1 MVEDKRKVKT
11 HFNAA
16 VFRRVFNSDG
26 SRTLLLLLRCHAP
39 VTIVSDRKLKLFQQV
54 WSYYETTSKQSCLNS
69 GLWSKWILSG
79 SRVKNSDRT
88 FNFQHTNA
96 TKILW
101 LWLCCLQFYSGTRNK
116 HQVLPLKQH
125 QDYLSTLTSQQ
136 MTTSSSC
143 PSVSLRLTVYK
154 RKVMIVIPIWRL
166 W

>member
-39 VTIVSDRKLKLFQQV
+39 VTVVSDRKSNVFQEV
-54 WSYYETTSKQSCLNS
+54 WSYYETTVGPQ
-69 GLWSKWILSG
+69 LS
-79 SRVKNSDRT
+79 SSIKSSFVRFDQWKTQTVLLT
-88 FNFQHTNA
+88 FNTQMPPTW
-96 TKILW
+96 ILW
-101 LWLCCLQFYSGTRNK
+101 LWLLCLQFYWGTTNK
-116 HQVLPLKQH
+116 HQVLPLKQQ

-154 RKVMIVIPIWRL
+154 RKVMIVILIRRL